1 MNETRVRTPWSS
13 GRPGRR
19 QPRKDMQRFRIAA
32 VIAILGL
39 IPTYL
44 SAQDPVEGVRL
55 GLMYQ
60 PEYQPGLVVLPFAA
74 DPGGEAMTS
83 PIHGIVRQ
91 DMDFSDRFN
100 LLEAGV
106 GTIPGGAVNLPLWK
120 ERGAD
125 WVLDGSIAPGAAG
138 GSQLRLVLHDAVY
151 GQVRGDHVF
160 ALPAQGDPGF
170 RMAVHAA
177 SDEVVRWATGT
188 PGPAASRIAFVL
200 EARGVKEMFVIDYDG
215 ENVQRLTN
223 DGSIVL
229 SPTWAP
235 DGGQIAYM
243 SYRTGEPYLYE
254 MDLATGRDRL
264 ISDRDGLNATPSYS
278 PDGTT
283 IAFATSVAGNTEIAT
298 INRERG
304 GNLEQHTSGRRFDS
318 LSPSYSPD
326 GRRFVFESNRLGEP
340 HIYVMPVGGGD
351 PRLISEYAFGARG
364 YNTSPDWAPVG
375 ERIAYHTRLNGV
387 HQIVVVDLS
396 NGSRRLLTNEG
407 WNEDPSWGPDGRH
420 LVMSSRDRDGGG
432 LFILDTVS
440 GRVRP
445 LLRGLGYGLPAWSP
459 ALVSA
464 QVPDIR

>member
-1 MNETRVRTPWSS
+1 
-13 GRPGRR
+13 
-19 QPRKDMQRFRIAA
+19 MQRIRIIGLAL
-32 VIAILGL
+32 VFAI
-39 IPTYL
+39 IPAFL

-60 PEYQPGLVVLPFAA
+60 AEYQPGLVVLPFAA
-74 DPGGEAMTS
+74 ESGAEALTQ

-100 LLEAGV
+100 VLEAGV
-106 GTIPGGAVNLPLWK
+106 GTIPGGAVNLALWK

-125 WVLDGSIAPGAAG
+125 WVLDGSLSPGQAG
-138 GSQLRLVLHDAVY
+138 GSRLRLILHDAVY
-151 GQVRGDHVF
+151 GQVRGDYTF
-160 ALPAQGDPGF
+160 ELPAQGAPEF

-177 SDEVVRWATGT
+177 ADEVVRWATGT
-188 PGPAASRIAFVL
+188 AGPAASRIAFVL
-200 EARGVKEMFVIDYDG
+200 EARGSKELYAIDYDG

-229 SPTWAP
+229 SPTWSP
-235 DGGQIAYM
+235 SGQQIAYM

-264 ISDRDGLNATPSYS
+264 ISDRDGLNATPDYS
-278 PDGTT
+278 PDGST

-298 INRERG
+298 VNREGG

-318 LSPSYSPD
+318 LSPNYSPD

-340 HIYVMPVGGGD
+340 HIYVMSVGGGD

-364 YNTSPDWAPVG
+364 YNTSPDWAPTG
-375 ERIAYHTRLNGV
+375 EKIAYHSRLNGV

-440 GRVRP
+440 GRIRP

-459 ALVSA
+459 GLVRSE
-464 QVPDIR
+464 VPSIR